1 MAIKFIFKNEIIEFG
16 VISVP
21 YRKNRALFIARGA
34 NTDVLAYFTSED
46 NADIFNKALDTI
58 IEMSNKALALPI
70 NERN

>member
-1 MAIKFIFKNEIIEFG
+1 MTIKFKSGSQIIEFG

-21 YRKNRALFIARGA
+21 YRKSKALFIARGA

-58 IEMSNKALALPI
+58 IEMSDKSLASPTK
-70 NERN
+70 